1 MTEAGPSDEQLS
13 GALKNWTGAS
23 PAPHPVGALLD
34 RHWAAALAYAR
45 LCADGPRAAGMLT
58 TAAFTRLFGDCLRQ
72 AGPGA
77 AWRPQVLV
85 AVRGIAAEWSADER
99 RELLHPALRSDAR
112 TLLRPAPGR
121 PLLSRAFRRLP
132 DTARAVLWH
141 TEVESE
147 PLAVPAALLGLDEE
161 DTRAVLRR
169 ARERLREECLQAH
182 RELALRE
189 ECRRYPRLLDVT
201 FRRAGTAMDPDLR
214 QHLAGCAHCD
224 RTAEQLARF
233 HGGLG
238 LALAEAILGWHAHSY
253 VTVRATYADEPS
265 APPRADTAVTPTAA
279 DTPVT
284 SVAGDAAVT
293 PAARDAAGP
302 AGEGTGDGG
311 VFRVADGE
319 ASWGPVPGVFGGRG
333 GGASRGADG
342 EVSRGPV
349 FGAFWGPV
357 SGVFRGRGG
366 GVLRGADGE
375 APRGPASEVSRGPV
389 FGAFWRPVSG
399 VFRGWGGGVFRGAD
413 GEASRGPV
421 SGAFRGRGGDVLR
434 GADAEAPRGA
444 DAEAP
449 WGPVSEASRWSMP
462 GVFRD
467 RGAGVPPGWGADAA
481 GEGRAGGGPWPS
493 DVPGARAGRRRAVG
507 RSGPLSRR
515 GAAGALDAGA
525 GPGPA
530 GAGVPPRCGADAAG
544 ERRAGGEPGPSGA
557 PGARAGRRRAVGRS
571 GPLTPRGVAGA
582 PDAGAGPE
590 PARAGV
596 PPRWGADAAGEG
608 RAGGGPWPS
617 DALDARAGRRRAGGE
632 PGPSGAPG
640 AGTGRRRAVGRS
652 GLLTRRGAVGA
663 PDAGAG
669 SGPVPVSR
677 RSAQRAARRVR
688 RRHLALAGALAGG
701 LVVLP
706 VALWSVAGSGG
717 TTAPAGTPGGGA
729 ASPGASWAGTGP
741 SRGAPHGGLRDLASG
756 LCVGVVGDRAVPG
769 AETELTGCSAAAS
782 RQWTYDKDG
791 LLRSAAAPGLCLDS
805 RLGYSV
811 RLAPCPAAGEAAP
824 GLRYDFTRQ
833 GGALVPRSDR
843 ALALTPAAT
852 DGSGALVL
860 KTRAPG
866 AAQRWTVGAAPAD
879 PRRASAKWG
888 TGSRAPAAR
897 GHG

>member
-161 DTRAVLRR
+161 DTRAALRR

-182 RELALRE
+182 RELAPRE

-214 QHLAGCAHCD
+214 RHLAGCAHCD

-238 LALAEAILGWHAHSY
+238 LALAEAVLGWHAHAY
-253 VTVRATYADEPS
+253 VTARATHADEPS
-265 APPRADTAVTPTAA
+265 APPRADTAVTPAPTDTRVTPAA
-279 DTPVT
+279 
-284 SVAGDAAVT
+284 ADAAVT

-302 AGEGTGDGG
+302 AGEGTASGTGGGG
-311 VFRVADGE
+311 VR
-319 ASWGPVPGVFGGRG
+319 
-333 GGASRGADG
+333 RGADG

-349 FGAFWGPV
+349 SGVFWGPV

-375 APRGPASEVSRGPV
+375 APRGPVSGAFWRPV
-389 FGAFWRPVSG
+389 SGVFWRPVSG
-399 VFRGWGGGVFRGAD
+399 VFRGWGG
-413 GEASRGPV
+413 
-421 SGAFRGRGGDVLR
+421 DVLR
-434 GADAEAPRGA
+434 GADAEAPR
-444 DAEAP
+444 
-449 WGPVSEASRWSMP
+449 GPVSEASRWSMP

-467 RGAGVPPGWGADAA
+467 RGAGVPPRWGADAA

-493 DVPGARAGRRRAVG
+493 DVPGARAGRRRAAG

-530 GAGVPPRCGADAAG
+530 GAGVPPR
-544 ERRAGGEPGPSGA
+544 
-557 PGARAGRRRAVGRS
+557 
-571 GPLTPRGVAGA
+571 
-582 PDAGAGPE
+582 
-590 PARAGV
+590 
-596 PPRWGADAAGEG
+596 WG
-608 RAGGGPWPS
+608 RA
-617 DALDARAGRRRAGGE
+617 RR
-632 PGPSGAPG
+632 PGWSAC
-640 AGTGRRRAVGRS
+640 
-652 GLLTRRGAVGA
+652 RGWW
-663 PDAGAG
+663 G
-669 SGPVPVSR
+669 SG
-677 RSAQRAARRVR
+677 
-688 RRHLALAGALAGG
+688 
-701 LVVLP
+701 
-706 VALWSVAGSGG
+706 
-717 TTAPAGTPGGGA
+717 
-729 ASPGASWAGTGP
+729 SP
-741 SRGAPHGGLRDLASG
+741 
-756 LCVGVVGDRAVPG
+756 
-769 AETELTGCSAAAS
+769 
-782 RQWTYDKDG
+782 
-791 LLRSAAAPGLCLDS
+791 
-805 RLGYSV
+805 
-811 RLAPCPAAGEAAP
+811 
-824 GLRYDFTRQ
+824 
-833 GGALVPRSDR
+833 
-843 ALALTPAAT
+843 
-852 DGSGALVL
+852 
-860 KTRAPG
+860 
-866 AAQRWTVGAAPAD
+866 
-879 PRRASAKWG
+879 
-888 TGSRAPAAR
+888 
-897 GHG
+897 